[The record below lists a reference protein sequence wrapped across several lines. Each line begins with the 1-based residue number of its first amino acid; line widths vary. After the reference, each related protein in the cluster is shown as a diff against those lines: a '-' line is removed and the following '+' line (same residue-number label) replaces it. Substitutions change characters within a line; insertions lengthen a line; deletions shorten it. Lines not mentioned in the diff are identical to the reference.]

1 MEEEDGWEVETP
13 YPGVMGPYAHRDKL
27 WVGFDDEGIVR
38 EKAHF
43 VNEESLGGIM
53 FWTIDNDDF
62 RSACGPRPFPLIEA
76 AKEALYGKD
85 AAIKTYDFFYDF
97 SFLLRFLFPVQHS
110 SLIFHHFCNFPFRF
124 SATSVS
130 ISTSE
135 TARVE
140 RLRLTRKQLAAL
152 ARYTLLHLSNHQSTV
167 LNTQLEFSLFKEALP
182 CFELLIFSS
191 AHTAADKN

>member
-1 MEEEDGWEVETP
+1 MPLIFQDTTIQFYIKSGASRDKLVLGIPTYGRSYTLVNPDAHEIGSPTDGPGAAGKGTKEDGYLAYYEICQAVEEEDGWDVETP

-62 RSACGPRPFPLIEA
+62 RAACGPRPFPLIEA

-85 AAIKTYDFFYDF
+85 AAIKTYDHIFYDF
-97 SFLLRFLFPVQHS
+97 FPSARPTRPFIFLSYFLYS
-110 SLIFHHFCNFPFRF
+110 TAWIF
-124 SATSVS
+124 
-130 ISTSE
+130 
-135 TARVE
+135 
-140 RLRLTRKQLAAL
+140 L
-152 ARYTLLHLSNHQSTV
+152 
-167 LNTQLEFSLFKEALP
+167 
-182 CFELLIFSS
+182 
-191 AHTAADKN
+191 